1 MKNFLVSAIVDIVII
16 FASYFLFRSVISGP
30 TRHRLYEKFMS
41 SFAKYVIIIFV
52 ASVLVT
58 SLTALVLYKTQY
70 IVYINILA
78 PALVSILVGF
88 VMSTVPTRGT
98 GDKEKNAKKQ

>member
-1 MKNFLVSAIVDIVII
+1 MKNFLISAIVDIVII

-58 SLTALVLYKTQY
+58 SVTALVLYKTQY

-88 VMSTVPTRGT
+88 VMSTVPTRGS
-98 GDKEKNAKKQ
+98 GDKEKDARK

>member
-1 MKNFLVSAIVDIVII
+1 MKNFLVSAIVDIVLI
-16 FASYFLFRSVISGP
+16 FSSYFLFVHVISGP

-41 SFAKYVIIIFV
+41 SFAKFVIIIFI

-70 IVYINILA
+70 IVYINVAA
-78 PALVSILVGF
+78 PALVSILIGF

-98 GDKEKNAKKQ
+98 GDKKIDGKKK

>member
-1 MKNFLVSAIVDIVII
+1 MKNFLISAVVDIVII
-16 FASYFLFRSVISGP
+16 FASYFLFRNVISGP

-52 ASVLVT
+52 ASAVVT

-88 VMSTVPTRGT
+88 VMSTVPTRGY
-98 GDKEKNAKKQ
+98 GDKEKDARK

>member
-98 GDKEKNAKKQ
+98 GDKEKDAKKH

>member
-98 GDKEKNAKKQ
+98 GDKEKDAKEH

>member
-16 FASYFLFRSVISGP
+16 FASYSLFRSIISGP

-41 SFAKYVIIIFV
+41 SFAKFVIIIFV
-52 ASVLVT
+52 ASVVIT
-58 SLTALVLYKTQY
+58 SLIALVLYKTRF
-70 IVYINILA
+70 IVYINVIA

-88 VMSTVPTRGT
+88 VMSTVPTRGI
-98 GDKEKNAKKQ
+98 GDKEKDSKK

>member
-52 ASVLVT
+52 ASALIT
-58 SLTALVLYKTQY
+58 SLTALVLYKTRY

-98 GDKEKNAKKQ
+98 GDTEKDVKK